1 MNRRGFLGRAIAA
14 PLAVKA
20 ALENPPTKPE
30 IDKKAVDPRAFGVVT
45 EVRGCTVTVDV
56 FTGPMVRYL

>member
-14 PLAVKA
+14 PLAAKA
-20 ALENPPTKPE
+20 ALENPSTKQE
-30 IDKKAVDPRAFGVVT
+30 FDKKTVDPRAFGIVT

-56 FTGPMVRYL
+56 FTGPMVRFL